1 MTRSVHDSPAS
12 ALDICGRLEVE
23 QLAGYRGKRIAIAPR
38 SAQTTATM
46 LPRSYHEAAS
56 TPSFQHSQNCK
67 GCLNLAHRRR
77 RRRRR
82 RRMGRRW
89 WRRGRRRLRSWRRRL
104 NPSAAVP
111 NRAYQIGIRV
121 SMRRPIRCPIRRPIR
136 CSIRRLIMRRPIRCP
151 RRRLASKRPR
161 RRSIERLDPILSGPR
176 RRLARRCPRRRL
188 ARRCPRRRLA
198 RRRPRRR
205 LDPILREHEVTCG
218 RRLDPH
224 SEAALVHV
232 LRLCRPSRRRA
243 RLAHL
248 WGDEMAPW

>member
-1 MTRSVHDSPAS
+1 MTVCSRFTGRSLEIESVAAS
-12 ALDICGRLEVE
+12 NVE

-38 SAQTTATM
+38 RAQTTATM

-56 TPSFQHSQNCK
+56 TRQVSNIPKTVHLCK

-89 WRRGRRRLRSWRRRL
+89 RRRGRRRLRSWRRRL

-188 ARRCPRRRLA
+188 ARR
-198 RRRPRRR
+198 RPRRR

>member
-1 MTRSVHDSPAS
+1 MASVSPSPPA
-12 ALDICGRLEVE
+12 
-23 QLAGYRGKRIAIAPR
+23 APR
-38 SAQTTATM
+38 QP
-46 LPRSYHEAAS
+46 PRCYHEVTTKQQARQVS
-56 TPSFQHSQNCK
+56 NIPKTVHLCK

-89 WRRGRRRLRSWRRRL
+89 RRRGRRRLRSWRRRL
-104 NPSAAVP
+104 NPSTAVP

-121 SMRRPIRCPIRRPIR
+121 SMRRPIRCPIRRPTR

-161 RRSIERLDPILSGPR
+161 RRSIERLDPILSG
-176 RRLARRCPRRRL
+176 PRRRL